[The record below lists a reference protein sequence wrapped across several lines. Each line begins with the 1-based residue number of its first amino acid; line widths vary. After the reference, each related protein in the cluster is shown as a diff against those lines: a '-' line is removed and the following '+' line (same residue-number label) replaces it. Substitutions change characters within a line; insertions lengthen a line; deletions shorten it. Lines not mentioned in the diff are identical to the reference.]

1 MTKFKERIAGKEL
14 NEAYERIRELEALV
28 NANTDHMTEVGVELC
43 RERDARIAKL
53 EDKKHELTLRLND
66 QRTTAAALRKVA
78 SEAEAALAPLK
89 KLYESRGEYIGEL
102 EAALAERDRML
113 GLAAQDW
120 VDSQTRFADE
130 EPQMF
135 DDWLA
140 DLRARAEE
148 GRG

>member
-1 MTKFKERIAGKEL
+1 VTKFKERIAGKEL

-78 SEAEAALAPLK
+78 SEAEAALA
-89 KLYESRGEYIGEL
+89 
-102 EAALAERDRML
+102 ACRDEFCT
-113 GLAAQDW
+113 DC
-120 VDSQTRFADE
+120 E
-130 EPQMF
+130 
-135 DDWLA
+135 WLPKSM
-140 DLRARAEE
+140 RARAEE
-148 GRG
+148 GSGNE